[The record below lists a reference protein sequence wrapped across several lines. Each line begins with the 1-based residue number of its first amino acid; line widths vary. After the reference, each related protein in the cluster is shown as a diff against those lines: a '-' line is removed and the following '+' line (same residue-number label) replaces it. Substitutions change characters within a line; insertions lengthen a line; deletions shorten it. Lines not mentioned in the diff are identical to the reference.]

1 MKCNSMF
8 LQNTMSF
15 VRRGQ
20 RPVVSA
26 FVTVCLFGQLQHL
39 FAQDRTIQVS
49 QVTISL
55 LREAELPA
63 RDAGT
68 IASIEYSEGK
78 SVRQNEIVAVLEN
91 NEQTLQLKASELA
104 SKVSTIKAEDELP
117 LKTASAQLRES
128 QSSKTVKEVSL
139 KIAEAE
145 ATNES
150 AVGIAIA
157 ETQLRQH
164 ELERAENA
172 KSSFSPSISKSQI
185 ERLKTNVQKGQLEIQ
200 QAREALAIQKMK
212 PEAEQAALNQK
223 LEEISRYQTLL
234 EQEQKSLLIAEFND
248 QLQKNAVEMAR
259 LKLEHR
265 NIRAPF
271 DGYIAKVERHVGEWV
286 EPGSAVARIID
297 LNTLKAE
304 GFLSAEQGAEDLDGR
319 DVRISVSSGGKIFEV
334 KGKVSFVSREVDPVN
349 QQVRFWAEFD
359 NSVVKLRPG
368 MTGSLQILE

>member
-1 MKCNSMF
+1 MKCNSMIF
-8 LQNTMSF
+8 PNTISLI
-15 VRRGQ
+15 RQGQ
-20 RPVVSA
+20 RPIVSA
-26 FVTVCLFGQLQHL
+26 IVMVSLFGQLQHL
-39 FAQDRTIQVS
+39 FAQDRTIHVS

-78 SVRQNEIVAVLEN
+78 SVRKGEIVAVLEN

-104 SKVSTIKAEDELP
+104 SKVATIKAEDELP

-145 ATNES
+145 AASES
-150 AVGIAIA
+150 AVGIAVA

-185 ERLKTNVQKGQLEIQ
+185 ERLKTNVEKGQLEIQ
-200 QAREALAIQKMK
+200 QAKEALAIQKMK

-234 EQEQKSLLIAEFND
+234 EQEQKSLQIAQFND
-248 QLQKNAVEMAR
+248 LLQKNAVEMAR

-271 DGYIAKVERHVGEWV
+271 DGHIAKVERHVGEWV

-304 GFLSAEQGAEDLDGR
+304 GFLSAEQGADNLDGR
-319 DVRISVSSGGKIFEV
+319 DVRISVSSGGKVYEV
-334 KGKVSFVSREVDPVN
+334 KGKVSFLSREVDPIN